1 MAILPFELDI
11 DDIAALADI
20 VKDKDLE
27 EIRLEDKEIGSK
39 IVIKSR
45 RCPPP
50 PPQSPMPMPV
60 PFPMSAPAAPQV
72 QITPAAEAPAP
83 VPAAE
88 KKASGNTVKSPI
100 VGTYYASPAPDKPPF
115 VRVGQ
120 RVKKGDTLMI
130 IESMKLMNEIQSDFD
145 GEVKEIL
152 VNNGDAVEFDQPIM
166 IIG

>member
-11 DDIAALADI
+11 EDIAALADI

-50 PPQSPMPMPV
+50 PPAMPVPMPMAAAIPQV
-60 PFPMSAPAAPQV
+60 QVTPAPAA
-72 QITPAAEAPAP
+72 AAEEKAPAQAEQAH
-83 VPAAE
+83 AA
-88 KKASGNTVKSPI
+88 GNTVKSPI
-100 VGTYYASPAPDKPPF
+100 VGTYYASPSPDKPPF
-115 VRVGQ
+115 VKVGQ
-120 RVKKGDTLMI
+120 KVKKGDTLMI
-130 IESMKLMNEIQSDFD
+130 IESMKLMNEIQSDYD
-145 GEVKEIL
+145 GEIKEIL
-152 VNNGDAVEFDQPIM
+152 VSNGDAVEFDQPIM